1 MSSKKRQ
8 MTAVMTPG
16 NKNHVITPVASPPN
30 RSTAHS
36 SQPMAKKDVDVSR
49 VPITVHRT
57 ANTVKAAPMLSQ
69 SILRVRGSL
78 S

>member
-1 MSSKKRQ
+1 
-8 MTAVMTPG
+8 
-16 NKNHVITPVASPPN
+16 
-30 RSTAHS
+30 
-36 SQPMAKKDVDVSR
+36 MAKKDVDVSR

-78 S
+78 SWDTALEKALNILMRKKKAAVE